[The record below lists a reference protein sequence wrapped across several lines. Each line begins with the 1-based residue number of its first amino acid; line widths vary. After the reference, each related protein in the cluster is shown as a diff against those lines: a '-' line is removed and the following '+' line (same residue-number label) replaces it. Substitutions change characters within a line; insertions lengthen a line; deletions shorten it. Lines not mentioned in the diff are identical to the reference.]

1 MTEAVARA
9 WSRWIGGAAVGHRD
23 IMSLRGC
30 VFARSLPKGRDHHT
44 EADSPRLSACHARPQ
59 AITPRSKSLI

>member
-23 IMSLRGC
+23 IMSLRGRVSSQGLC
-30 VFARSLPKGRDHHT
+30 PGGVTTTLRRTRLVSRRVTVGRK
-44 EADSPRLSACHARPQ
+44 P
-59 AITPRSKSLI
+59 